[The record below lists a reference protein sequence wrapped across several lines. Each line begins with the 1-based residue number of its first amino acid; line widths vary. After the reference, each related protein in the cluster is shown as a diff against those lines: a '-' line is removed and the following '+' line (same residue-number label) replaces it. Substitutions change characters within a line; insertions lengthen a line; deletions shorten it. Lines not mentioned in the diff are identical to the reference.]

1 VREPPGLTVRIP
13 VIVPPA
19 RGKWFAILVAR
30 AADTAVILELIEVI
44 ASMLTVTTALIEVIA
59 AVLAVILVLELAIL
73 VARAADTA
81 VILELIEVIASML
94 TVTTALMEV
103 IAAVLAVILVLEF
116 PILAAR
122 AADTVV
128 ILELIEVIA
137 ALLTEVK
144 ADTAAMSAV
153 LGIAAPAKKIPVEA
167 YKFVILNV
175 GLTTAVK
182 LVEAVETE
190 TPASV
195 NKTVSLPVV
204 IFVTVPG
211 AEVKAFN
218 AEADAVKIVPSNI
231 SLEGPFILT

>member
-1 VREPPGLTVRIP
+1 
-13 VIVPPA
+13 
-19 RGKWFAILVAR
+19 
-30 AADTAVILELIEVI
+30 
-44 ASMLTVTTALIEVIA
+44 
-59 AVLAVILVLELAIL
+59 LELAIL
-73 VARAADTA
+73 VARAADTV

-122 AADTVV
+122 AADTAV
-128 ILELIEVIA
+128 ILELIEVIAAVLATTEVLIEVIA

-182 LVEAVETE
+182 LVEAVATE

-231 SLEGPFILT
+231 SLEEPFILT